1 MLFTFGVTF
10 VVLGAVLTVAS
21 RAIFYNG
28 MYSAAVRRWIAGESM
43 SVALATL
50 AGAGIVMVL
59 LYFVGGGVPISGWC
73 LPAWRSPSRW
83 QASLESASFIGGWV
97 GQRGS
102 GLVAA
107 LNGRY
112 RRPSNP
118 APPPRGPGAGTPPP
132 PAQRPADTSTRPSAT
147 ATRRAPDVA
156 GDAAELPVPAGA
168 CGNRRPSP
176 AGFFQFGALSRFA
189 SPAERLRRSVKTCG
203 VGRMPRQAS

>member
-59 LYFVGGGVPISGWC
+59 LFFVGGGVADLGVVPSG
-73 LPAWRSPSRW
+73 LAVAIAVAGIFGVRVIHRR
-83 QASLESASFIGGWV
+83 GGL
-97 GQRGS
+97 GNEEA

-107 LNGRY
+107 LE
-112 RRPSNP
+112 RPIP
-118 APPPRGPGAGTPPP
+118 
-132 PAQRPADTSTRPSAT
+132 
-147 ATRRAPDVA
+147 
-156 GDAAELPVPAGA
+156 AAE
-168 CGNRRPSP
+168 
-176 AGFFQFGALSRFA
+176 
-189 SPAERLRRSVKTCG
+189 
-203 VGRMPRQAS
+203 